1 MCANADKRQR
11 DFCRWC
17 KSGNHLGSIKVD
29 ARSPINCHFLNISVP
44 VHRTDGA
51 TNTCFP
57 MAALTV
63 HELQHTFTT
72 QHSKLHQFSSCA
84 FGQATN
90 DNTSADNTSAVAISE
105 IKRKQSPPLTLLFH
119 QLPLEVGPPPIAANG
134 SAEALK
140 LPDWFRARPPNAFG
154 LLKTL
159 LLTTSLM

>member
-11 DFCRWC
+11 DFCRRC
-17 KSGNHLGSIKVD
+17 KPGNHLGSTKVD

-90 DNTSADNTSAVAISE
+90 DNTSADNTSAAAISE

-119 QLPLEVGPPPIAANG
+119 QLPLEVGPPLLRLMGLRKRSSSPIG
-134 SAEALK
+134 S
-140 LPDWFRARPPNAFG
+140 RPG
-154 LLKTL
+154 RQTHLVSRKRVY
-159 LLTTSLM
+159 